1 MKLNVIEL
9 FLRTQKLLSKWDF
22 TNPKKCAKTVLKIL
36 PLNNRKKMLRAKK
49 SEHKRWLHC
58 SNYSKNFD
66 ELKKSD
72 GDVYLDVRA
81 VLIEMV

>member
-1 MKLNVIEL
+1 ML
-9 FLRTQKLLSKWDF
+9 F
-22 TNPKKCAKTVLKIL
+22 
-36 PLNNRKKMLRAKK
+36 AKK
-49 SEHKRWLHC
+49 SEHKRWHHC
-58 SNYSKNFD
+58 SNYSKNLD